1 MIPNN
6 SNIPN
11 LAQDLVRIHKVITRG
26 LTVGVTRGKEFLDDG
41 FPNQGIQRGFA
52 DYIQS
57 LGSVLSAHHLGEDEI
72 AFPALKEKLTA
83 APYGRLAE
91 DHKIIETALT
101 LVRESILE
109 VTRANPAGGLGVVID
124 NLRKVLAIWTP
135 HIRKEETSFA
145 ARAIG
150 EVMTPDEQGKLS
162 SSMAKLSQEHAVPPF
177 LVLPFVLFNL
187 AGADR
192 EAMAAT
198 LPEVVIKKLLPIDWK
213 EQWSA
218 MRPFLLD

>member
-1 MIPNN
+1 MGSQTKA
-6 SNIPN
+6 SNAGMPTISR
-11 LAQDLVRIHKVITRG
+11 ASG
-26 LTVGVTRGKEFLDDG
+26 L
-41 FPNQGIQRGFA
+41 I
-52 DYIQS
+52 
-57 LGSVLSAHHLGEDEI
+57 LSAHHLGEDEI
-72 AFPALKEKLTA
+72 AFPALKEKLPA

-91 DHKIIETALT
+91 DHKIIEAALT
-101 LVRESILE
+101 PVRESIPE
-109 VTRANPAGGLGVVID
+109 VAGANPAGGLGVVMD

-135 HIRKEETSFA
+135 HMRKEETSFA
-145 ARAIG
+145 EKAIG

-162 SSMAKLSQEHAVPPF
+162 GSMAKLSQEHAGPPF

-198 LPEVVIKKLLPIDWK
+198 LPEVVIKQLLPIDWK

>member
-6 SNIPN
+6 RNLPN
-11 LAQDLVRIHKVITRG
+11 FAQDLVRIHKVITRG
-26 LTVGVTRGKEFLDDG
+26 LNVGVTRGKEFLDVG

-57 LGSVLSAHHLGEDEI
+57 LRSVLSAHHLGEDEI
-72 AFPALKEKLTA
+72 AFPALKEKLPA

-91 DHKIIETALT
+91 DHKIIEAALT
-101 LVRESILE
+101 LVKASISE
-109 VTRANPAGGLGVVID
+109 VAGANPAAGLGVVMDALKKI
-124 NLRKVLAIWTP
+124 LRMWTP
-135 HIRKEETSFA
+135 HMGKEEKFFA
-145 ARAIG
+145 ERAIG
-150 EVMTPDEQGKLS
+150 EVMTPDEQAGLS
-162 SSMAKLSQEHAVPPF
+162 GSMSKLSQVHAVPPF

-187 AGADR
+187 DGADR

-198 LPEVVIKKLLPIDWK
+198 LPEVVIKQLLPIDWK